1 MSDSSDDMEM
11 DAARLYCGKCR
22 KHFEDCNCENMRR
35 KPMALRG
42 VKPKNVQ
49 KRLKAFFYGNAKV
62 GKTTAAIQ
70 FPKPYLI
77 DTERGAE
84 NEKYV
89 AMLEKGGGVIFQ
101 SNDFDEVI
109 KEVSSLMKEKHE
121 YKTLIIDPLT
131 ILYDDLLD
139 KCAAKGISATD
150 KDGTAFGRH
159 YKAAEKRM
167 KSFYSM
173 LMKLDMNVIIT
184 SHAKAQYQ
192 MNGKEMILIGQ
203 TFDCYKKMDYMF
215 DLILE
220 VQKRG
225 KERVAIVKGTRIN
238 GFTEDETFN
247 FSYDQI
253 AERYGSESLEKDCAP
268 TDLANKDQ
276 INELKR
282 LIELLHIPQ
291 ETVDKLLKKEEVEDF
306 EYMSSDYIQK
316 CIAHFTSKI
325 QGEAA

>member
-1 MSDSSDDMEM
+1 
-11 DAARLYCGKCR
+11 
-22 KHFEDCNCENMRR
+22 
-35 KPMALRG
+35 MALRA
-42 VKPKNVQ
+42 VKPKNIQ

-84 NEKYV
+84 NDKYV
-89 AMLEKGGGVIFQ
+89 AMLERGGGVIFQ
-101 SNDFDEVI
+101 TNDFEEVL
-109 KEVSSLMKEKHE
+109 KEVKSLLTEKHE

-150 KDGTAFGRH
+150 KDGTSYGRH
-159 YKAAEKRM
+159 YKLAEKRM
-167 KSFYSM
+167 KNLYSM
-173 LMKLDMNVIIT
+173 LLTLDMNVIIT

-225 KERVAIVKGTRIN
+225 KERVSIVKGTRIN
-238 GFTEDETFN
+238 GFIEDEVFE
-247 FSYDQI
+247 FSYGEI
-253 AERYGSESLEKDCAP
+253 AKRYGLESLEKECFAVE
-268 TDLANKDQ
+268 LASDEQ
-276 INELKR
+276 IKEMKR

-291 ETVDKLLKKEEVEDF
+291 ETIDKLLKKEEVEDF
-306 EYMSSDYIQK
+306 EYMSSEYIQK
-316 CIAHFTSKI
+316 CITHYTNKI

>member
-1 MSDSSDDMEM
+1 MHQGHFRAPHGFIQPNEGITLTKIKRYTMS
-11 DAARLYCGKCR
+11 
-22 KHFEDCNCENMRR
+22 
-35 KPMALRG
+35 LRAI
-42 VKPKNVQ
+42 KPKAIN
-49 KRLKAFFYGNAKV
+49 KRLKAFFYGAAKV

-84 NEKYV
+84 NDKYV
-89 AMLEKGGGVIFQ
+89 NMLEKGGGVIFQ
-101 SNDFDEVI
+101 TTDFDEVV
-109 KEVSSLMKEKHE
+109 KEVSQLMTEKHE

-131 ILYDDLLD
+131 ILYDDLLE
-139 KCAAKGISATD
+139 KSATKGISATD
-150 KDGTAFGRH
+150 KEGTAFGRH
-159 YKAAEKRM
+159 YKVAEKRM
-167 KSFYSM
+167 KSLYSM

-225 KERVAIVKGTRIN
+225 KERVALVKGTRIN
-238 GFTEDETFN
+238 GFKEDEVFP
-247 FSYDQI
+247 FSYEEM
-253 AERYGSESLEKDCAP
+253 ANRYGKEILEKDCEVQKLSDP
-268 TDLANKDQ
+268 EQLK
-276 INELKR
+276 ELRR
-282 LIELLHIPQ
+282 LIELLNVQQ
-291 ETVDKLLKKEEVEDF
+291 ETIDKMLKKEEVEDF
-306 EYMSSDYIQK
+306 EYMSQEYIQK
-316 CIAHFTSKI
+316 CIDHFKSKI